1 MTKINERIRV
11 LREEHLFSQE
21 QMAEKMHLSPN
32 SYGKLERGETK
43 LTLDKLEQIANIFD
57 MDIVELINS
66 GDRNI
71 SYQVN
76 HYVSGVNAVNIG
88 SELKEF
94 KDFIFENEKLQL
106 IIAHKDETI
115 EHQKQEIALLRQ
127 MLEMYQITQKP

>member
-1 MTKINERIRV
+1 
-11 LREEHLFSQE
+11 
-21 QMAEKMHLSPN
+21 MAEKMHLSPN

-57 MDIVELINS
+57 MDIVELINN

-88 SELKEF
+88 AEIKEF
-94 KDFIFENEKLQL
+94 KDFILENEKLQL
-106 IIAHKDETI
+106 IISHKDETI
-115 EHQKQEIALLRQ
+115 AHQKQEIALLRQ
-127 MLEMYQITQKP
+127 MLEMYQMTQKP

>member
-1 MTKINERIRV
+1 MTKINERIRI

-57 MDIVELINS
+57 MDIVELINN

-94 KDFIFENEKLQL
+94 KDFILENEKLQL
-106 IIAHKDETI
+106 IISHKDETI
-115 EHQKQEIALLRQ
+115 AHQKQEIALLRQ
-127 MLEMYQITQKP
+127 MLEMYQMTQKP

>member
-1 MTKINERIRV
+1 MTKINERIRI

-66 GDRNI
+66 GDSN
-71 SYQVN
+71 SYQVM
-76 HYVSGVNAVNIG
+76 HYGNGTNAFSITG
-88 SELKEF
+88 EAKELLY
-94 KDFIFENEKLQL
+94 ENEKLQL
-106 IIAHKDETI
+106 IISHKDETI
-115 EHQKQEIALLRQ
+115 AHQK
-127 MLEMYQITQKP
+127 